1 MSDRRSEM
9 HPTATFRRARS
20 NDAAELFRV
29 RTSVRENHQS
39 EGELATQGVT
49 RESMAR
55 MLASDDACGWCA
67 ELTEG
72 IVAFAIARR
81 SERDIFALFVEPG
94 CEGRGLGSTLL
105 NLAVEWLSASGSE
118 RLRLTTG
125 RGTPA
130 QSFYLNRGW
139 ADIGT
144 PSAEVVMLERACRQ
158 TSEIT

>member
-9 HPTATFRRARS
+9 HSAATFRRALS
-20 NDAAELFRV
+20 DDAAELFRV
-29 RTSVRENHQS
+29 RTSVRENHQT
-39 EGELATQGVT
+39 EEELATHGVT
-49 RESMAR
+49 RESLAR
-55 MLASDDACGWCA
+55 MLESDDARGWCA
-67 ELTEG
+67 ELTSG

-94 CEGRGLGSTLL
+94 SEGRGIGSTLL
-105 NLAVEWLSASGSE
+105 DSAVAWLSASGSE

-144 PSAEVVMLERACRQ
+144 PGSQVVMLERASRRS
-158 TSEIT
+158 SETA